1 MNPDDDNRD
10 RRPIPDPTALTT
22 IQLDR
27 EIAHLKELSGRDRDA
42 EREARKVALEG
53 EREARRV
60 ALDAMD
66 RRLLE
71 IPQLRDEIV
80 KVRAEFVRVEVY
92 SPAHEELSRQR
103 IADGERIITMQSDI
117 KSNATNLARLE
128 SSMMWL
134 SRLVIGAL
142 ISAVIL
148 YAFQKLTGR

>member
-1 MNPDDDNRD
+1 MNQPDEDRD
-10 RRPIPDPTALTT
+10 VRPRPDPTVLTT
-22 IQLDR
+22 AQLDR
-27 EIAHLKELSGRDRDA
+27 EIAHLKELSERDRDD

-71 IPQLRDEIV
+71 LPQLREEIV
-80 KVRAEFVRVEVY
+80 KVRGEFVRVEVY
-92 SPAHEELSRQR
+92 SPAHEEMRRQR
-103 IADGERIITMQSDI
+103 IADGERIISMQADI
-117 KSNATNLARLE
+117 KTNATNLARLE

-142 ISAVIL
+142 ISAAIL